1 MLVCAPTGS
10 GKTNVALLTMLQV
23 IGKHINKSGKV
34 EFNKFKMVY
43 IAPMKA
49 LVSELVGNFTS
60 KLEPLGIKVK
70 ELTGDMQL
78 SQQQIDETQLIVAT
92 PEKWDIITRK
102 SGERAFTELV
112 KLLIMDEIHLLHD
125 GRGPVLEAVIAR
137 TIRNIEATQQ
147 QVRIVG
153 LSATLPNYIDVASF
167 IRVKA
172 GSGLYY
178 FDSSYRPVPLDQEYI
193 GITEKK

>member
-137 TIRNIEATQQ
+137 TIRNIEATQ
-147 QVRIVG
+147 
-153 LSATLPNYIDVASF
+153 
-167 IRVKA
+167 
-172 GSGLYY
+172 
-178 FDSSYRPVPLDQEYI
+178 
-193 GITEKK
+193 